1 MNAIEGFEILLVG
14 VGTLPLAA
22 GIARIALNALFTL
35 LENPVGQPSVCGG
48 LQPAEATHFRT
59 ALNT

>member
-22 GIARIALNALFTL
+22 GIARFALNALLTL
-35 LENPVGQPSVCGG
+35 LENPVGQASPCGG
-48 LQPAEATHFRT
+48 LQPAEVTHFRT

>member
-22 GIARIALNALFTL
+22 VIARFALNALFTL
-35 LENPVGQPSVCGG
+35 LERPVGQASVCSG
-48 LQPAEATHFRT
+48 LQPAPHPHFRT

>member
-22 GIARIALNALFTL
+22 GIARFALNALFTL
-35 LENPVGQPSVCGG
+35 LERPVVQASAGDG
-48 LQPAEATHFRT
+48 LQPVPGVWTFC
-59 ALNT
+59 